1 MVCLPEERV
10 KEQWVTSFN
19 WMIEKMREEDKSE
32 ITLFNDDDVMKVS
45 ARGRWWFWNIWYF
58 LSEKELR
65 PPD

>member
-45 ARGRWWFWNIWYF
+45 ARGRW
-58 LSEKELR
+58 
-65 PPD
+65 